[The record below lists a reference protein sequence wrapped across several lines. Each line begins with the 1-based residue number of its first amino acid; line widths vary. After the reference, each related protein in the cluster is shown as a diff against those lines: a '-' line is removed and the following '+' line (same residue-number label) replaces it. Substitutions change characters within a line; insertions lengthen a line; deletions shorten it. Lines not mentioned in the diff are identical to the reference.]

1 MLLNGFLDSFSS
13 GTLKA
18 EHLKAKDI
26 PETVEENHVVNLLY
40 ISQTVSSNNKIE
52 GNSFFL

>member
-40 ISQTVSSNNKIE
+40 IS
-52 GNSFFL
+52 